1 MKSIIFFFTVLI
13 ISLIILLL
21 NINLALASS
30 IGVSP
35 AMLIF
40 ENESINR
47 SITIINTNN
56 ESLSFDVK
64 SKNDLLGFKPENGKL
79 KQNSNLIIDVYFNP
93 HIDMVNGSYEDII
106 FVTVF
111 KQGNLKNSVGIKVF
125 LNISKN
131 ISSVEYYLMAQTFYD
146 KNITKS
152 EFISEKGK
160 LGNLIT
166 GMSVFYDGELKG
178 NSFISI
184 IIIGIIILCLYLLI
198 KENKIRDKKDKL

>member
-1 MKSIIFFFTVLI
+1 
-13 ISLIILLL
+13 
-21 NINLALASS
+21 
-30 IGVSP
+30 
-35 AMLIF
+35 MLVF

-64 SKNDLLGFKPENGKL
+64 SKNDLLGFKPEKGKL

-111 KQGNLKNSVGIKVF
+111 KQGNLRNSVGVKVD

-131 ISSVEYYLMAQTFYD
+131 ISSVEYYLINQTYND
-146 KNITKS
+146 GNITYNGS
-152 EFISEKGK
+152 VLENGK
-160 LGNLIT
+160 FGNLIT
-166 GMSVFYDGELKG
+166 GMSIFYDGKLKG
-178 NSFISI
+178 NSFISVF
-184 IIIGIIILCLYLLI
+184 IIGIIILCLYLLI
-198 KENKIRDKKDKL
+198 KENKIRDKNDKL